1 MTQTRNL
8 ICFRCKNWIEFK
20 GCPAFPDGI
29 PDEILETNEHSEII
43 KGQIGKFIFDP
54 IDDDELTN

>member
-8 ICFRCKNWIEFK
+8 ICFRCKNWIEFQ

-29 PDEILETNEHSEII
+29 PDEILETNEHSEVI

-54 IDDDELTN
+54 IIED